1 LEQFPNSKIEDRTGG
16 KVKTSIQYGMVAASL
31 AMVCLGMAACGSGV
45 KGHTYADSDSTVKIE
60 FQSGGKAVTTMG
72 PITANC
78 SYTQSGSKVEL
89 TCADQATELTVGS
102 DGSLNGPAGG
112 MLEKLTKVN

>member
-1 LEQFPNSKIEDRTGG
+1 MKAKIQDGLA
-16 KVKTSIQYGMVAASL
+16 AASL
-31 AMVCLGMAACGSGV
+31 ALMCLGVAACGSGV
-45 KGHTYADSDSTVKIE
+45 KGHTYADSDGTVKIQ
-60 FQSGGKAVTTMG
+60 FQSGGKAITTMG

-78 SYTQSGSKVEL
+78 SYSQSSSQVTL
-89 TCADQATELTVGS
+89 TCADQSTQLTVAS